1 MGSWQADNSSSS
13 SSSGSDTAA
22 ASAAAQPSS
31 TDALQAFCKPSSTD
45 ALQAFLIE
53 QGLSQPQAGQLLKA
67 LTSDSKYAA
76 CLNTQRLNQ
85 KLASLGRVL
94 PDAAA
99 AQLVLSEP
107 ELLLTSSN
115 QLVSNLVCM
124 ITALPGRDVVGMVL
138 RVPRLL
144 LVDDMPARLERIT
157 KKLIALHPS
166 HSHTVIAGILEE
178 NPVLLLRM
186 DYYLGD
192 DIMLLDQ
199 LPMEIA
205 NMMVLGDESGLGH
218 LYKYWRNK
226 LGEPSG
232 EQEWQEGGS
241 SAA

>member
-1 MGSWQADNSSSS
+1 MGSWQADSSSS
-13 SSSGSDTAA
+13 SSSSSIDTASV
-22 ASAAAQPSS
+22 SALPPSS
-31 TDALQAFCKPSSTD
+31 PE

-53 QGLSQPQAGQLLKA
+53 QGLSQQQAGQLLKA
-67 LTSDSKYAA
+67 LTLDSKYAA
-76 CLNTQRLNQ
+76 CLNTQRLSQ

-107 ELLLTSSN
+107 ELLLASSN
-115 QLVSNLVCM
+115 QLVRNLVCM

-138 RVPRLL
+138 RVPLLL

-157 KKLIALHPS
+157 NKLVALHPS

-218 LYKYWRNK
+218 LYKYWRDK

-232 EQEWQEGGS
+232 EQEWQEGGGS
-241 SAA
+241 TA